1 VIGDV
6 RDVTRFTNR
15 DRFAACNGT
24 TPVGVSS
31 GSRTACRLS
40 LRGNRRLNHAVHMA
54 AVTQVSH
61 RTSDGRACYDKKIA
75 QGKTPEEELRALKRK
90 ISGSICRHLKADAAR
105 AAAGGPGGATGER
118 LCRQRGRLAP
128 RTPALRTSHSRT
140 CPHPAAPAPHHEEDG
155 ATHHEKDPRTV

>member
-1 VIGDV
+1 
-6 RDVTRFTNR
+6 
-15 DRFAACNGT
+15 
-24 TPVGVSS
+24 
-31 GSRTACRLS
+31 
-40 LRGNRRLNHAVHMA
+40 MA

-105 AAAGGPGGATGER
+105 AAAGGPGGN
-118 LCRQRGRLAP
+118 RGTALPPARPART

-155 ATHHEKDPRTV
+155 ATHHEKNPRTV